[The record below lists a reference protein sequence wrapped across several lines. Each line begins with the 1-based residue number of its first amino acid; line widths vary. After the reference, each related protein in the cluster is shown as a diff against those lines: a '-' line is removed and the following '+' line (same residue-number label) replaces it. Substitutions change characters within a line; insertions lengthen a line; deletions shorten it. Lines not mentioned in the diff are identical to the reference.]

1 MNTKHDAACR
11 LMKYP
16 ADPGRNWLDEST
28 THKICPKKAR
38 TLIMFRVIQRK
49 ALYSCFSCNS
59 NKSIP
64 IELSIHTPSPTNHNQ
79 TQDHCNNAKT

>member
-38 TLIMFRVIQRK
+38 NLIMFRIIQRRHVFGIIQTK
-49 ALYSCFSCNS
+49 TCYSCSAFLCSAGS
-59 NKSIP
+59 LAYK
-64 IELSIHTPSPTNHNQ
+64 
-79 TQDHCNNAKT
+79 

>member
-38 TLIMFRVIQRK
+38 SLIMFRIIQRRHV
-49 ALYSCFSCNS
+49 FG
-59 NKSIP
+59 I
-64 IELSIHTPSPTNHNQ
+64 IQ
-79 TQDHCNNAKT
+79 TKTLLCAAPRFLV